1 MINMKTT
8 TFSLTNLTDTDLANL
23 IATCTSEMEKRKQIR
38 KERRDRWIKDATCAY
53 LRHPNACYARVGETT
68 VVAVYSRYN
77 GLLMGKAT
85 PVKGDAFD
93 KDVGIAVAFA
103 KACGERIPDYI

>member
-1 MINMKTT
+1 MKNS
-8 TFSLTNLTDTDLANL
+8 TFSLTQMTD
-23 IATCTSEMEKRKQIR
+23 SEISRLLEECQREQTQRQQIR
-38 KERRDRWIKDATCAY
+38 KKRRDRWIKDVICAY
-53 LRHPNACYARVGETT
+53 LCHPNASFARIGETT
-68 VVAVYSRYN
+68 VVAVYSRYD
-77 GLLMGKAT
+77 GLRMGKAT

>member
-8 TFSLTNLTDTDLANL
+8 TFSLTNLTDSDISRLLEECQREQT
-23 IATCTSEMEKRKQIR
+23 RRQQIR
-38 KERRDRWIKDATCAY
+38 KERRDRWIKDSIYAY
-53 LRHPNACYARVGETT
+53 LCHPNASFARIGETT